1 MRDQSFV
8 GQTIECP
15 ECRSSVRIRQ
25 NANGSIVGEIVVAS
39 VKADVKTEPT
49 SAAGSSEQDS
59 PLRAFISSPVYIG
72 WGVASILTVG
82 LILWMTLPHEVREH
96 ASTVRSAVEDTDT
109 ELTDSSATNPRGD
122 EPSPVEQ
129 QSPVELK
136 LSTLFEDLTATR
148 TDTGAFPAGT
158 AGEPA
163 LLPEERF
170 SWIATLAALSD
181 PDGPQ
186 PRLDQAWN
194 HRANER
200 FVRQRKDGL
209 LNPAVAQRAGAD
221 GYPAT
226 HFVGVSGV
234 GPDAEHLP
242 AGHPRAG
249 VFGDDRL
256 TTLDHISDGLG
267 NTLLVAGVE
276 TYLGSWAAAGKSTMR
291 SFTAE
296 PYVRGPDGFGTGQQD
311 GMLVL
316 MADGSTRFL
325 SATTDPTLI
334 RRMAAAADGL
344 PLDVNVPGEPGGAT
358 AAPDQLVANDPE
370 DAAPDQ
376 LEIEKVEELV
386 ADLAQPIEEPLDDP
400 PAADDPP
407 VDLDAMLSQPI
418 ARFAQEK
425 PVPAT
430 EVLATLEEML
440 TIKIETSSL
449 PEQAR
454 ARLDQQV
461 VLTLNDTTV
470 GGILDAV
477 LKEVRLTS
485 VARDN
490 RLQVVEQESV
500 TD

>member
-1 MRDQSFV
+1 M
-8 GQTIECP
+8 
-15 ECRSSVRIRQ
+15 
-25 NANGSIVGEIVVAS
+25 
-39 VKADVKTEPT
+39 
-49 SAAGSSEQDS
+49 
-59 PLRAFISSPVYIG
+59 
-72 WGVASILTVG
+72 
-82 LILWMTLPHEVREH
+82 
-96 ASTVRSAVEDTDT
+96 
-109 ELTDSSATNPRGD
+109 
-122 EPSPVEQ
+122 
-129 QSPVELK
+129 
-136 LSTLFEDLTATR
+136 
-148 TDTGAFPAGT
+148 
-158 AGEPA
+158 
-163 LLPEERF
+163 
-170 SWIATLAALSD
+170 
-181 PDGPQ
+181 
-186 PRLDQAWN
+186 
-194 HRANER
+194 
-200 FVRQRKDGL
+200 
-209 LNPAVAQRAGAD
+209 
-221 GYPAT
+221 
-226 HFVGVSGV
+226 
-234 GPDAEHLP
+234 
-242 AGHPRAG
+242 
-249 VFGDDRL
+249 
-256 TTLDHISDGLG
+256 
-267 NTLLVAGVE
+267 
-276 TYLGSWAAAGKSTMR
+276 
-291 SFTAE
+291 
-296 PYVRGPDGFGTGQQD
+296 
-311 GMLVL
+311 
-316 MADGSTRFL
+316 
-325 SATTDPTLI
+325 
-334 RRMAAAADGL
+334 